1 MEEIFKEEL
10 GRESVF
16 SDASKLSPD
25 YVPQVLVH
33 REEEFRQ
40 LTRFFKPV
48 LDTRA
53 SQRVLIT
60 GGVGVGKTA
69 LAMRF
74 GRELEP
80 EAKKRGMK
88 LRYVH
93 VNCRKQRTPHAVLQ
107 EAVSHLPHLRLPP
120 RGFSSGE
127 LLREVVRYLNAHDEY
142 LTLTLDEFDFFV
154 RINGPDLLYAL
165 TRPAEELGAPNRIS
179 LISIARDENFLRS
192 LDVATQSTFLHNLIR
207 LDRYGAAQL
216 VDILRNRI
224 KEALRPGAVE
234 DDSVELIADIA
245 SRWGDARFALEL
257 LWRAG
262 MIADGQGTGVVV
274 PEHVRMAKAEVYPEV
289 RKEVLLELH
298 PHERLVLLAAARRLR
313 ASKLAY
319 VMTGEVEQAYHLV
332 CEEYRESPRAH
343 TQFWE
348 CFQRLD
354 ALGLVD
360 LQPSGKE
367 HRGRSLRISVPDV
380 PVAMLEGELKKLL
393 RKRKK
398 A

>member
-1 MEEIFKEEL
+1 M
-10 GRESVF
+10 
-16 SDASKLSPD
+16 
-25 YVPQVLVH
+25 
-33 REEEFRQ
+33 
-40 LTRFFKPV
+40 FKPV

-60 GGVGVGKTA
+60 GSVGVGKTA

-74 GRELEP
+74 GRGLES
-80 EAKKRGMK
+80 EAKKRGMG

-93 VNCRKQRTPHAVLQ
+93 SNCRKQRTPHALLQ
-107 EAVSHLPHLRLPP
+107 EVVGNLPHLRLPP

-127 LLREVVRYLNAHDEY
+127 LLREIVRYLDAHDEY
-142 LTLTLDEFDFFV
+142 LTLALDELDFFI

-179 LISIARDENFLRS
+179 LITIARDESFLRS
-192 LDVATQSTFLHNLIR
+192 LDVGTQSTFLHNIIR
-207 LDRYGAAQL
+207 LDRYTAAQL
-216 VDILRNRI
+216 VDILRLRI
-224 KEALRPGAVE
+224 REAFRAGATE
-234 DDSVELIADIA
+234 SDAIELIADIA

-262 MIADGQGTGVVV
+262 MIADGQGAGVVV

-289 RKEVLLELH
+289 RREVLLELQ

-319 VMTGEVEQAYHLV
+319 ALTGEVEGAYRLA
-332 CEEYRESPRAH
+332 CEEYRERPRAH
-343 TQFWE
+343 TQLWE
-348 CFQRLD
+348 CLQRLD

-360 LQPSGKE
+360 LQPSGKG
-367 HRGRSLRISVPDV
+367 HMGKSLRISVPDV
-380 PVAMLEGELKKLL
+380 PVAMLESELKRLL
-393 RKRKK
+393 RKRK
-398 A
+398 